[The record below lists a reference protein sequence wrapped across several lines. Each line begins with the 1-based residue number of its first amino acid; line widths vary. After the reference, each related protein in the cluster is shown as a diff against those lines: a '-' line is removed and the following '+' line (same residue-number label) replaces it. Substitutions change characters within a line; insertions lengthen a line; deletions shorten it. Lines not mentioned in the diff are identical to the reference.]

1 MDYGEFCP
9 DQVRYLRTIDI
20 CHDHFGFY
28 LAWGSAVWLPTMYT
42 LQSQYLS
49 RYPVQLSTPVAALI
63 FTIGVSGYA
72 LFRSVNFQK
81 DIVRR
86 TNGECTIWGKK
97 AKVMRC
103 NFKTAD
109 GKDHQTLL
117 LLSGKSISLF
127 PGPIQESIPASKS
140 GEHHVLSFMRTRVPE
155 MSHHF

>member
-1 MDYGEFCP
+1 MARLLN
-9 DQVRYLRTIDI
+9 VLRYLRTIDI

-42 LQSQYLS
+42 LQSQYLA
-49 RYPVQLSTPVAALI
+49 RYPVQLSPWAAALI

-103 NFKTAD
+103 RFKTAD
-109 GKDHQTLL
+109 GRDHQTLL
-117 LLSGKSISLF
+117 LLSGKSEHF
-127 PGPIQESIPASKS
+127 PHYSSFCWLADALPLGHIP
-140 GEHHVLSFMRTRVPE
+140 VN
-155 MSHHF
+155 

>member
-1 MDYGEFCP
+1 
-9 DQVRYLRTIDI
+9 
-20 CHDHFGFY
+20 
-28 LAWGSAVWLPTMYT
+28 MYT
-42 LQSQYLS
+42 LQSQYLA
-49 RYPVQLSTPVAALI
+49 RHPLQLSAPVAALI
-63 FTIGVSGYA
+63 FTIGASGYA

-117 LLSGKSISLF
+117 LLSGKSFPCFRAQFRSLLRHPKEEHTMYLRLF
-127 PGPIQESIPASKS
+127 GNRGFSRATPIEKEI
-140 GEHHVLSFMRTRVPE
+140 F
-155 MSHHF
+155 